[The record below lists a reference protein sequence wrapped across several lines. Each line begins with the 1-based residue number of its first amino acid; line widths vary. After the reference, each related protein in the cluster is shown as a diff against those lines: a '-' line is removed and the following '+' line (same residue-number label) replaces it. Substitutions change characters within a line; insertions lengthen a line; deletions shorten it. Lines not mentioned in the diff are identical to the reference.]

1 MATATI
7 TYTMSPSTSSI
18 MCQTN
23 TTHPPTLP
31 SFQRRSSIRRGTIS
45 SLSKDV
51 RVNDFVEIIKKQK
64 AIQQKERE
72 VDTSSQVLRRRHS
85 MMNMS
90 NRVAATKKPNLPPR
104 IHTMSNGDLKTT
116 AANAATNT
124 TDNNATTTFPASA
137 TSPSATH
144 AVNMEKVA
152 SGKIRLDEKIKG
164 KCKSPTLLSQE
175 QQQQQ
180 ETVINH
186 LRKCVA
192 CHENKKEINLAS
204 KGVSA
209 AAAAA
214 SSMTSASFSSDNT
227 VSSCSSLSSYKNED
241 TSDDHPQ
248 RNFIIKELNQ
258 CMANYSSKMDQMLN
272 KKENNIQACKQLI
285 TQQQELLSQLEALN
299 KELPLESPRL
309 PSSPSLPPSSSSME
323 LLKNVFALRPK
334 TQIVIRQTA
343 DKNEADTIF
352 SLQGA
357 CTTTENTCYIP
368 DEIKAASNTNTN
380 QYTYTLNLTHQD
392 RLHKFV
398 LKPADQWQADHLVD
412 TCQDKQCDQGFN
424 WFQRKHHCRGCG
436 NIYCGTHSSNRLPL
450 FTGDASA
457 CKPTFSRVCDACF
470 YQLVGHSLKPIN

>member
-23 TTHPPTLP
+23 TAHPPTLP

-124 TDNNATTTFPASA
+124 TDNNATTTTFPASA

-180 ETVINH
+180 QETVINH

-214 SSMTSASFSSDNT
+214 ASSITSASFSSDNT

-241 TSDDHPQ
+241 ASDDHPQ
-248 RNFIIKELNQ
+248 RSFIIKELNQ

-285 TQQQELLSQLEALN
+285 AQQQELLSQLEALN
-299 KELPLESPRL
+299 KELPPESPRL
-309 PSSPSLPPSSSSME
+309 PSPPSSPPSSSSMD

-368 DEIKAASNTNTN
+368 DEVKCFVVIFLMIPVTTN
-380 QYTYTLNLTHQD
+380 
-392 RLHKFV
+392 
-398 LKPADQWQADHLVD
+398 
-412 TCQDKQCDQGFN
+412 
-424 WFQRKHHCRGCG
+424 
-436 NIYCGTHSSNRLPL
+436 INRLL
-450 FTGDASA
+450 DTID
-457 CKPTFSRVCDACF
+457 
-470 YQLVGHSLKPIN
+470 

>member
-23 TTHPPTLP
+23 ATTTSPPTLP
-31 SFQRRSSIRRGTIS
+31 CFQRRSSIRRGTIS

-72 VDTSSQVLRRRHS
+72 VLDTSSVMLRRRHS

-90 NRVAATKKPNLPPR
+90 NRVAASSTKKPNLPPR
-104 IHTMSNGDLKTT
+104 IRTMSNSDLKAAA
-116 AANAATNT
+116 AANAATATNT
-124 TDNNATTTFPASA
+124 TDNNAAAAS
-137 TSPSATH
+137 SATH
-144 AVNMEKVA
+144 AVNMEKA
-152 SGKIRLDEKIKG
+152 LSGRTRLDEKNKG
-164 KCKSPTLLSQE
+164 KCKSPTLFSQE
-175 QQQQQ
+175 QQQ

-186 LRKCVA
+186 LRKCAA
-192 CHENKKEINLAS
+192 CHENKKEISLAS

-214 SSMTSASFSSDNT
+214 SSITSASFSSDNT

-241 TSDDHPQ
+241 MSDGHPQ
-248 RNFIIKELNQ
+248 RTSIIKELNQ

-285 TQQQELLSQLEALN
+285 AQQQELLSQLEALD
-299 KELPLESPRL
+299 KEMPQSPLSLSSSSSAL
-309 PSSPSLPPSSSSME
+309 PSPPSSSSVD
-323 LLKNVFALRPK
+323 LLKSVFALRPK

-352 SLQGA
+352 SLEGA
-357 CTTTENTCYIP
+357 CTTVVNTCYIP
-368 DEIKAASNTNTN
+368 DEVKCFMRVFTITN
-380 QYTYTLNLTHQD
+380 
-392 RLHKFV
+392 
-398 LKPADQWQADHLVD
+398 
-412 TCQDKQCDQGFN
+412 
-424 WFQRKHHCRGCG
+424 
-436 NIYCGTHSSNRLPL
+436 
-450 FTGDASA
+450 
-457 CKPTFSRVCDACF
+457 
-470 YQLVGHSLKPIN
+470 IN